1 MARAQTVIAG
11 DDAAPES
18 DRLEGFPHPRETA
31 AIFGHAQAEAMF
43 ADALTSGTLHHAWLM
58 AGPAGI
64 GKATLAYRFAR
75 AALATD
81 ADRDL
86 LGGPLDVSSASATA
100 RLVDSQAHP
109 GLLVLRRPWDQKT
122 RKFASTIPID
132 DVRRVKSFLALTAE
146 AGSRRVVIVDSADD
160 LNVNSANA
168 LLKSLEEPPK
178 DSLFLI
184 ITAAPGRLLPTIR
197 SRCRLLPIGA
207 LDDGALR
214 SAVDATL
221 KAVEK
226 QLPEA
231 DVWPDLIRL
240 SGGAVR
246 TALACL
252 DGDGLA
258 LQADI
263 DGYIASLPRPDLGRL
278 HSLADRLQPAAAE
291 QNFSL
296 FFDLLQASLH
306 RIARAGANGQG
317 HAADLAAAKRLS
329 SPARLASLAELW
341 ETLARDRGEASDL
354 NLDRKALILRSLLRL
369 DAVFR

>member
-1 MARAQTVIAG
+1 MARAQTILTN

-18 DRLEGFPHPRETA
+18 DVLDGFPHPRETDT
-31 AIFGHAQAEAMF
+31 IFGHAHAETMF

-75 AALATD
+75 AALARD

-86 LGGPLDVSSASATA
+86 LAGPLDVARDSATA
-100 RLVDSQAHP
+100 RLIESQAHP
-109 GLLVLRRPWDQKT
+109 GLLVLRRPWDRKT
-122 RKFASTIPID
+122 KKFATTIPID
-132 DVRRVKSFLALTAE
+132 EVRRVKSFLALTAE
-146 AGSRRVVIVDSADD
+146 ADSRRVVIVDSADD

-178 DSLFLI
+178 DALFFI
-184 ITAAPGRLLPTIR
+184 VTSAPGRLLPTIR
-197 SRCRLLPIGA
+197 SRCRLLPLAA

-226 QLPEA
+226 PLPEA
-231 DVWPDLIRL
+231 GVWPDLLRL
-240 SGGAVR
+240 SGGSVR

-258 LQADI
+258 MQADI
-263 DGYIASLPRPDLGRL
+263 DAFIASLPRPDLGRL
-278 HSLADRLQPAAAE
+278 HSLADRLQPVTAE
-291 QNFSL
+291 QNFTL

-306 RIARAGANGQG
+306 RIARAGAHGQG
-317 HAADLAAAKRLS
+317 HAADLAAAGRLS
-329 SPARLASLAELW
+329 APARLASLAELW
-341 ETLARDRGEASDL
+341 ETLARDRAEASDL
-354 NLDRKALILRSLLRL
+354 NLDRKALIIRSLLRL